1 MDPFL
6 YILHEEYKAIT
17 VGQITMNTESR
28 DESILLGNVSAYLNV
43 SITML
48 TSFQFYCK
56 LRLLDRFIVA
66 GSKIIRFVPAAP
78 V

>member
-6 YILHEEYKAIT
+6 YILHKEYKVLT

-43 SITML
+43 SIAML
-48 TSFQFYCK
+48 DIISI
-56 LRLLDRFIVA
+56 LL
-66 GSKIIRFVPAAP
+66 
-78 V
+78 